1 MGQKR
6 KKQTNK
12 QTNKQKRK
20 NWRQLLFKSLSE
32 QRHRQMCHASLAE
45 YREKI
50 LWLIAFHKFTT
61 MIEILTQLV

>member
-1 MGQKR
+1 MYWDK
-6 KKQTNK
+6 KKKNKQTNK
-12 QTNKQKRK
+12 QTNKKGK

-50 LWLIAFHKFTT
+50 L
-61 MIEILTQLV
+61 